1 MFGTRMVDSVVF
13 IAIMIASGLIG
24 IVLFILYIKDIR
36 RDIVGTILIIFG
48 ISMFI
53 VSLGIRI
60 YSNKQGTDNIKKAIN
75 DNYSNVKNIL
85 IQHDPNTKHDKGYF
99 ASENENYSFEVIDNT
114 LVIKQD
120 KTIVKYISG
129 DNY

>member
-1 MFGTRMVDSVVF
+1 MPIAKVVIKNMFGTRMVDSVVF

-85 IQHDPNTKHDKGYF
+85 IQHDPNTKNDKGYF
-99 ASENENYSFEVIDNT
+99 AS
-114 LVIKQD
+114 
-120 KTIVKYISG
+120 
-129 DNY
+129 

>member
-1 MFGTRMVDSVVF
+1 MPTAKVVIKNMFGTRIVDSVV
-13 IAIMIASGLIG
+13 L
-24 IVLFILYIKDIR
+24 
-36 RDIVGTILIIFG
+36 
-48 ISMFI
+48 
-53 VSLGIRI
+53 
-60 YSNKQGTDNIKKAIN
+60 KAIN

-85 IQHDPNTKHDKGYF
+85 IQHDPNTKNDKGYF
-99 ASENENYSFEVIDNT
+99 ASENENYSFEVINNT

>member
-1 MFGTRMVDSVVF
+1 MVDSVVF

-85 IQHDPNTKHDKGYF
+85 IQHDPNTKNDKGYF
-99 ASENENYSFEVIDNT
+99 ASGNENYSFEVIDNT